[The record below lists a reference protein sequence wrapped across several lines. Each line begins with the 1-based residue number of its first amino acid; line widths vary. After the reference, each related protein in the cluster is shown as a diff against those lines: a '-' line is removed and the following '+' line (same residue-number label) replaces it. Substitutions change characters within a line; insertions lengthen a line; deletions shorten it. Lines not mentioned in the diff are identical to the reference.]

1 MIKIKKLRN
10 ILLILLLTF
19 VLFGNTNAATYNGYI
34 YLPGNNN
41 HVGNFASFNL
51 SKINTGARAT
61 MRNYGNGSGYSRM
74 KAYNSSGWVS
84 SWSNLYNNGTEIIN
98 IPTPISAYKTYHLQ
112 IGEGDL

>member
-1 MIKIKKLRN
+1 
-10 ILLILLLTF
+10 
-19 VLFGNTNAATYNGYI
+19 
-34 YLPGNNN
+34 
-41 HVGNFASFNL
+41 
-51 SKINTGARAT
+51 
-61 MRNYGNGSGYSRM
+61 M